1 VNVSTQDYDIALERA
16 MRSEIATTELLSLA
30 LHREPAVRAAVAR
43 RPDCPAGAL
52 ISLGHD
58 HRPEVLLALIT
69 NPRTPSSVVRNLA
82 DHRSQQV
89 ADAAEA
95 RLRSIYC

>member
-1 VNVSTQDYDIALERA
+1 MSISTQDFQVALDRA
-16 MRSEIATTELLSLA
+16 MQADVSSTELLSLA
-30 LHREPAVRAAVAR
+30 VHREPAVRAAIAR
-43 RPDCPAGAL
+43 RTDCPAGAL

-82 DHRSQQV
+82 DHRSQLV
-89 ADAAEA
+89 ADAAEE
-95 RLRSIYC
+95 RLRGIYC